1 MLLNTLRQCCWGI
14 EQGEKLSD
22 TGFSWIGDIYRLSGS
37 DWTVAG
43 QINNPYLN
51 AIRSSELI
59 ADWKAQGLSDEK
71 IQEKPQK
78 DSTLGGLIAPVD
90 VKNIL
95 NLVDNGA
102 SKEDLAKT
110 ATGIALGKVLQ
121 GKREITVVVK
131 EVQYLLKILL
141 LQVMV

>member
-71 IQEKPQK
+71 IK
-78 DSTLGGLIAPVD
+78 
-90 VKNIL
+90 KNHKKI
-95 NLVDNGA
+95 VR
-102 SKEDLAKT
+102 LA
-110 ATGIALGKVLQ
+110 A
-121 GKREITVVVK
+121 
-131 EVQYLLKILL
+131 
-141 LQVMV
+141 